1 LFRSRQSA
9 LRQKILTDPVPSERD
24 EQMLAEKIVLGIA
37 ALNLVFL
44 FSEITLNVLKSA
56 FG

>member
-1 LFRSRQSA
+1 
-9 LRQKILTDPVPSERD
+9 
-24 EQMLAEKIVLGIA
+24 MLAEKIVLGIA

>member
-1 LFRSRQSA
+1 
-9 LRQKILTDPVPSERD
+9 
-24 EQMLAEKIVLGIA
+24 MLAEKIVFGIA

-44 FSEITLNVLKSA
+44 FSEIALNVLKSA

>member
-1 LFRSRQSA
+1 MFDAPKTIMTSELP
-9 LRQKILTDPVPSERD
+9 KISVAE
-24 EQMLAEKIVLGIA
+24 MLAEKIVLGIA